1 MKHPDYIGKY
11 VIEEHLGGGMSNVYR
26 ARDPI
31 LEKTVAIKIMTV
43 DAASDPESRSR
54 FLREARLAAGLANV
68 GSSALASVKSFSIG
82 DSPYG
87 ASDFAVSKT
96 SHSRSNNF

>member
-1 MKHPDYIGKY
+1 MSSKSTSAVVCPMSIGPG
-11 VIEEHLGGGMSNVYR
+11 I
-26 ARDPI
+26 PI
-31 LEKTVAIKIMTV
+31 LEKTVAIKIMTA

-87 ASDFAVSKT
+87 VSDFAVSKT